1 MHGLKVTLHIIDK
14 ISEWTANVASWLVV
28 AIVSVTVYEVV
39 LRYFFNAPTKWA
51 FEFNYL
57 AYGPY
62 FILLGAYV
70 FATDNHVNV
79 DIIYGRFSVRQRAI
93 IDICTFPFIFFF
105 TLMMLVYGGRFAANS
120 WAFKETLSSAW
131 APPIYPI
138 KMVIPMGAALL
149 MLQILAKLIRDLYIA
164 YTGKEHVL

>member
-1 MHGLKVTLHIIDK
+1 MRKLKAALRIIDK
-14 ISEWTANVASWLVV
+14 ISEWTANIVSWLVV
-28 AIVSVTVYEVV
+28 AIVAVTVYEVV
-39 LRYFFNAPTKWA
+39 LRYFFNAPTRWA

-70 FATDNHVNV
+70 FATGNHVNV

-93 IDICTFPFIFFF
+93 MDICTFPFFFF
-105 TLMMLVYGGRFAANS
+105 LTLMMLIYGGRFAANS
-120 WAFKETLSSAW
+120 WAFRETLSSAW

-138 KMVIPMGAALL
+138 KMAIPVGAALL
-149 MLQILAKLIRDLYIA
+149 LLQGLAKLVRDLYIA
-164 YTGKEHVL
+164 FTGEEHVL